1 MSKSLAPGLSWDA
14 MLKMNKIEFELIL
27 DSVMYI
33 FFEKDKRGGI
43 SEISN
48 RYSKP
53 NNKYLNLC

>member
-14 MLKMNKIEFELIL
+14 MLKMDKIEFELIL

-53 NNKYLNLC
+53 NNKYLNLY

>member
-53 NNKYLNLC
+53 NNKYLNLY

>member
-48 RYSKP
+48 RYSNP
-53 NNKYLNLC
+53 NNKYLNLY

>member
-53 NNKYLNLC
+53 SNKYLNLY

>member
-1 MSKSLAPGLSWDA
+1 MSKSLAPGLSYDA

-33 FFEKDKRGGI
+33 FFEKDKGGGI

-53 NNKYLNLC
+53 NNKYLNLY

>member
-14 MLKMNKIEFELIL
+14 MLKMNEIEFELIL

-53 NNKYLNLC
+53 NNKYLNLY

>member
-1 MSKSLAPGLSWDA
+1 MSKSLTPGLSWDA

-53 NNKYLNLC
+53 NNKYLNLY